1 MKTRQQGYSLIEV
14 LIAIAITAIVLL
26 TVVTLFYMGKRN
38 VYSGKQMT
46 VATSVGTRIL
56 EDISTMTAQDM
67 RTYFNLDDKTVLAN
81 VTLDKVAGVGQMQY
95 TGAVARDTSSCTIN
109 STSGAIDCG
118 SNNVSPHYL
127 ANWYRMIV
135 PGTDVSATLSNP
147 SIGIIFQP
155 RNPTNIDPATGQ
167 AGNLPVTTAQF
178 MKVRVYVA
186 WDQNTSFRRY
196 AFFDTTRVSRQ

>member
-1 MKTRQQGYSLIEV
+1 
-14 LIAIAITAIVLL
+14 
-26 TVVTLFYMGKRN
+26 
-38 VYSGKQMT
+38 
-46 VATSVGTRIL
+46 
-56 EDISTMTAQDM
+56 
-67 RTYFNLDDKTVLAN
+67 
-81 VTLDKVAGVGQMQY
+81 
-95 TGAVARDTSSCTIN
+95 
-109 STSGAIDCG
+109 
-118 SNNVSPHYL
+118 
-127 ANWYRMIV
+127 V